1 MKSLVA
7 LWCVLLVVN
16 ELELAVNAVRRTRY
30 RSRNRVRCEPYKGTF
45 CSKYLKG
52 KNVYVKDRQQNVEN
66 KVATLI
72 GILNR
77 HVTDRCKEYVIPTLC
92 NYIIP
97 PCAKDSKKPRPIRF
111 CRDDCEVL
119 QNTVCKLEFHYAK
132 QRFAKMLPDCS
143 VLPGPG
149 SPEYKTC
156 IRVTMKAVSFTA
168 KVENITMIAGMQV
181 TLKCRL
187 SRKKIPFNIT
197 WLKNGQPMTSKYKI
211 RRFKWGSRLRI
222 KRARQEDAGNY
233 TCVVRANGQEVR
245 AAGWLSI
252 LGTSSRPTM
261 KKVYTAKPPTST
273 TKPTKKVKE
282 KFPRCEPYRGKV
294 CAEFMYGSPVYATS
308 RHHQRIIEGKL
319 SGIISTLRRAKHV
332 SSKCRKYWIRAI
344 CFEAFL
350 ACDVKTRTRKHRLC
364 KKDCLS
370 LFDDVCAVEL
380 QVAKGSPAMRDL
392 SLLPNCSV
400 IPDEGTT
407 DHGFCSPLKK
417 LGKSQTIPTLPTT
430 FPTCEVYRGNIC
442 SEFLAGE
449 TIYADNKYF
458 QGNIE
463 SKLSQPLKAIRAISS
478 MSPRCRQY
486 GIRALCYH
494 FFLACDPKT
503 VEPKFRL
510 CRKDCFALYDDVCSV
525 ELSLAKN
532 DPYIKGLL
540 PNCSKLSQDED
551 KDQKFCSPLGIPG
564 KGQLV
569 PTSPETYPACE
580 AYQGD
585 TCSEF
590 LAGKSIF
597 AEQKD
602 SQKNMED
609 KLSRPLTQIR
619 ALATMSPR
627 CRQYGIRA
635 LCYHFFL
642 TCDPKTAEPKYRL
655 CRKDCFALYNDVC
668 AVELSLAKSDPYIKG
683 LLPNCSELSE
693 EGTKD
698 ERFCSP
704 LGIADYSGTSVISY
718 DYPKKMSVEYLNRSK
733 DQYCYNGTGEDYI
746 GRLNVTKYGMPCL
759 SWKSNDP
766 VYKLSHNFCRNPR
779 GQHEAPWCYVD
790 KNTYEYCVIPKCSEA
805 TSQRALRESP
815 SLMPVG
821 RTIYVISAIMAVLI
835 LAFVSIIV
843 YLKVQHRRSTL
854 PNRDHSSSGSIS
866 KSTQST
872 LQQPSSD
879 FKQSL
884 VDVKSCVFTEI
895 DDANQG
901 KVKFL
906 ELLGEGGFAK
916 VCKAALMRNETEY
929 TDVRLAI
936 KRLKPNVPPQVVEN
950 FKNEISVLMGLQD
963 INVLCLVGVSAGEEP
978 LFMVFEYF
986 EDMDMHR
993 YLNLHIPSPA
1003 QLQDDLRDDC
1013 MHDPDEVLFLDFALQ
1028 VASGMAYLA
1037 ENNFIH
1043 RDLAARNCFITED
1056 NIVKISNLGIGSCRY
1071 PADYSWVHGSSLL
1084 PVRWMPPEALNS
1096 LHFTHRSDVWSFGV
1110 VLWEIYSYGRQPY
1123 SGYNNQ
1129 EAIECIRNMQ
1139 MLPCPDGCPARM
1151 YALMKGCFEESSWDR
1166 PQFSDIC
1173 SQLRGWAGDSIGENH

>member
-1 MKSLVA
+1 
-7 LWCVLLVVN
+7 
-16 ELELAVNAVRRTRY
+16 
-30 RSRNRVRCEPYKGTF
+30 CEPYKGTF

-156 IRVTMKAVSFTA
+156 IRVTMK
-168 KVENITMIAGMQV
+168 G
-181 TLKCRL
+181 
-187 SRKKIPFNIT
+187 
-197 WLKNGQPMTSKYKI
+197 
-211 RRFKWGSRLRI
+211 
-222 KRARQEDAGNY
+222 EDN
-233 TCVVRANGQEVR
+233 
-245 AAGWLSI
+245 
-252 LGTSSRPTM
+252 
-261 KKVYTAKPPTST
+261 
-273 TKPTKKVKE
+273 
-282 KFPRCEPYRGKV
+282 
-294 CAEFMYGSPVYATS
+294 
-308 RHHQRIIEGKL
+308 
-319 SGIISTLRRAKHV
+319 
-332 SSKCRKYWIRAI
+332 
-344 CFEAFL
+344 
-350 ACDVKTRTRKHRLC
+350 
-364 KKDCLS
+364 
-370 LFDDVCAVEL
+370 
-380 QVAKGSPAMRDL
+380 
-392 SLLPNCSV
+392 
-400 IPDEGTT
+400 
-407 DHGFCSPLKK
+407 
-417 LGKSQTIPTLPTT
+417 
-430 FPTCEVYRGNIC
+430 
-442 SEFLAGE
+442 
-449 TIYADNKYF
+449 
-458 QGNIE
+458 
-463 SKLSQPLKAIRAISS
+463 
-478 MSPRCRQY
+478 
-486 GIRALCYH
+486 
-494 FFLACDPKT
+494 
-503 VEPKFRL
+503 
-510 CRKDCFALYDDVCSV
+510 
-525 ELSLAKN
+525 
-532 DPYIKGLL
+532 
-540 PNCSKLSQDED
+540 
-551 KDQKFCSPLGIPG
+551 
-564 KGQLV
+564 
-569 PTSPETYPACE
+569 
-580 AYQGD
+580 
-585 TCSEF
+585 
-590 LAGKSIF
+590 
-597 AEQKD
+597 
-602 SQKNMED
+602 
-609 KLSRPLTQIR
+609 
-619 ALATMSPR
+619 
-627 CRQYGIRA
+627 
-635 LCYHFFL
+635 
-642 TCDPKTAEPKYRL
+642 
-655 CRKDCFALYNDVC
+655 
-668 AVELSLAKSDPYIKG
+668 
-683 LLPNCSELSE
+683 
-693 EGTKD
+693 
-698 ERFCSP
+698 
-704 LGIADYSGTSVISY
+704 
-718 DYPKKMSVEYLNRSK
+718 
-733 DQYCYNGTGEDYI
+733 QYCYNGTGEDYI

-805 TSQRALRESP
+805 SD
-815 SLMPVG
+815 
-821 RTIYVISAIMAVLI
+821 AIMAVLI

-884 VDVKSCVFTEI
+884 I

-1139 MLPCPDGCPARM
+1139 MLPCP
-1151 YALMKGCFEESSWDR
+1151 
-1166 PQFSDIC
+1166 
-1173 SQLRGWAGDSIGENH
+1173 